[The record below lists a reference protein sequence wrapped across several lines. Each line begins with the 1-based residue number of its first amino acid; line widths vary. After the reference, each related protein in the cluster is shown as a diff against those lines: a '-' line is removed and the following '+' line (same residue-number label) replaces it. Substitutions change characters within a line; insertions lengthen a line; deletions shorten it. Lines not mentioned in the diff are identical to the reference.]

1 MWVYLYYTIY
11 LCSIN
16 VYILLFLCHYTVL
29 ITVALWYILK
39 SRSLIPPAPFFL
51 KIAFAIWDLL
61 FVYTKCKIFC
71 SNFGENALGNLIG
84 ITLNL

>member
-1 MWVYLYYTIY
+1 MWVYLCTIY

-16 VYILLFLCHYTVL
+16 VYIFLFLCQYTVL

-39 SRSLIPPAPFFL
+39 SRSLIPSALSFL
-51 KIAFAIWDLL
+51 KIAFAIRDLS

-71 SNFGENALGNLIG
+71 SNSGENALGNLTG
-84 ITLNL
+84 IALNL